1 MAVIETERLSLSHLT
16 LDDCDFIIELLN
28 EPSFSR
34 YIGDKGVRTVDDARQ
49 YLEEGPIC
57 QYREFGYGLY
67 RVVEKG
73 TGRSVGICGL
83 VNREAFDTPDLGF
96 AFLKAYWS
104 QGYATESSA
113 AVMRHAR
120 DELGMDRVIAM
131 ADGENQRSTRVLDK
145 LGFTFE
151 TMVTM
156 PDETEE
162 VRQYVAR
169 I

>member
-1 MAVIETERLSLSHLT
+1 MAVIETERLSLSQLT

-34 YIGDKGVRTVDDARQ
+34 YIGDKGVRTADDARQ
-49 YLEEGPIC
+49 YLEEGPIR

-67 RVVEKG
+67 RVAERG
-73 TGRSVGICGL
+73 TGQSVGICGL
-83 VNREAFDTPDLGF
+83 VNREAFDIPDLGF
-96 AFLKAYWS
+96 AFLKAFWS
-104 QGYATESSA
+104 LGYATESSA

-156 PDETEE
+156 PDETEA

-169 I
+169 V

>member
-1 MAVIETERLSLSHLT
+1 MAVIETERLSLSQLT

-34 YIGDKGVRTVDDARQ
+34 YIGDKGVRTADDARQ
-49 YLEEGPIC
+49 YLEEGPIR

-67 RVVEKG
+67 RVAERG
-73 TGRSVGICGL
+73 AGQSVGICGL
-83 VNREAFDTPDLGF
+83 VNRDAFDIPDLGF
-96 AFLKAYWS
+96 AFLKAFWS
-104 QGYATESSA
+104 LGYATESSA

-145 LGFTFE
+145 LGFTYE

-156 PDETEE
+156 PDETEA